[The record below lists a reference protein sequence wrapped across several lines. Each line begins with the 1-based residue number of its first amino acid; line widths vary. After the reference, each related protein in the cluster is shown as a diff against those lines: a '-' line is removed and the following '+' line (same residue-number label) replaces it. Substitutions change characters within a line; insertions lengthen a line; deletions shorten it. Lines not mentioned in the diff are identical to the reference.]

1 MKVIF
6 LANVK
11 GVAKKDEIKEAK
23 DGYAK
28 NFLFKKK
35 LAVEATPENLKALEE
50 RLANEKA
57 KADQKVVDS
66 KALAEKLN
74 KVGVTIKGKGGDTG
88 KLYGAITSADI
99 AKAIKDQD
107 GLDVDKKDI
116 ALKDPIKEPGE
127 HKVKVK
133 IFMDINAEVKVNVI
147 AE

>member
-6 LANVK
+6 LDNVK
-11 GVAKKDEIKEAK
+11 GVAKRDEIKDVK

-35 LAVEATPENLKALEE
+35 LAVEATPENIEAVEVKKQ
-50 RLANEKA
+50 KA
-57 KADQKVVDS
+57 KEREDKKVAEA

-74 KVGVTIKGKGGDTG
+74 KAGVTIKGRGGDTG
-88 KLYGAITSADI
+88 KLYGAITSAEI
-99 AKAIKDQD
+99 AKALEGE

-127 HKVKVK
+127 YSVKVK
-133 IFMDINAEVKVNVI
+133 IFMDINAQVKVIVE

>member
-11 GVAKKDEIKEAK
+11 GVAQKDDVKEVK

-28 NFLFKKK
+28 NFLLKKK
-35 LAVEATPENLKALEE
+35 LAVEATPENIKMLEE
-50 RLANEKA
+50 KNRKNAERE
-57 KADQKVVDS
+57 QKKIDEA

-74 KVGVTIKGKGGDTG
+74 KVGVTISGKGGDTG
-88 KLYGAITSADI
+88 KLYGAITSSEI
-99 AKAIKDQD
+99 AKALADE

-127 HKVKVK
+127 YSVKVK
-133 IFMDINAEVKVNVI
+133 IFMDINAHVKVVVK
-147 AE
+147 AD

>member
-1 MKVIF
+1 MQVIF

-11 GVAKKDEIKEAK
+11 GVAKKDEMKDVK

-35 LAVEATPENLKALEE
+35 LAVEATPANLQALE
-50 RLANEKA
+50 AKKQQEKDREA
-57 KADQKVVDS
+57 QKIADA
-66 KALAEKLN
+66 KALADKLN
-74 KVGVTIKGKGGDTG
+74 KVGVTITGKGGDTG
-88 KLYGAITSADI
+88 KLYGAITSSEI
-99 AKAIKDQD
+99 AKALADE

-127 HKVKVK
+127 YSVKVK
-133 IFMDINAEVKVNVI
+133 IFMEINAQVKVIVK

>member
-6 LANVK
+6 LDNVK
-11 GVAKKDEIKEAK
+11 GVAKKDEMKEVK
-23 DGYAK
+23 EGYAQ

-35 LAVEATPENLKALEE
+35 LAIEATPQNIKMLEE
-50 RLANEKA
+50 KKKQA
-57 KADQKVVDS
+57 KDREDKKIADA

-74 KVGVTIKGKGGDTG
+74 KVGIIITGKGGDTG
-88 KLYGAITSADI
+88 KLYGAITAAEI
-99 AKAIKDQD
+99 AKALEAE

-127 HKVKVK
+127 YSVKVK
-133 IFMDINAEVKVNVI
+133 IFMDINAQIKVIVK

>member
-11 GVAKKDEIKEAK
+11 GVAKKDEMKEVK

-35 LAVEATPENLKALEE
+35 LAVEATPANIQALDAKKQQEKE
-50 RLANEKA
+50 REAQKI
-57 KADQKVVDS
+57 ADA
-66 KALAEKLN
+66 KALADKLN
-74 KVGVTIKGKGGDTG
+74 KVGVTIAGKGGDTG
-88 KLYGAITSADI
+88 KLYGAITSAEI
-99 AKAIKDQD
+99 AKALADE
-107 GLDVDKKDI
+107 GLEIDKKDI

-127 HKVKVK
+127 YSVKVK
-133 IFMDINAEVKVNVI
+133 IFMEINAQVKVIVK